1 LFHFYITYTEQMETE
16 FAENEEQD
24 QIVPENPEN
33 PEEPTE

>member
-1 LFHFYITYTEQMETE
+1 METE

-33 PEEPTE
+33 PENPEEPTE